1 MNDLNGKCNIRADVK
16 LRNGYP
22 NWWCHTHFASA
33 RGEGGKK
40 LDECEKANAAP
51 ISEDEKIYIDI
62 ADYPGGVGIWGSLE
76 AIYDSKRD
84 IPEKGVHVHLRKSID
99 VQKVVDKT
107 YKEVYVKIPG
117 ELFEKENWVKVDE
130 YTACAYTASIL
141 FNKEIKVIRCK
152 HCGREHID
160 ADWFAVHY
168 HKKHFCTYCGRD
180 FIDSERGISNPVIS
194 LQKALHEQLKDRQII
209 NVERKINIKQEDY
222 PGGIQIWASNP
233 AIIWTASRPEEAG
246 IHVHLF
252 KESNGM
258 PYSDDTY
265 GDVIID
271 NIKLDSDM
279 VRCYMVQR
287 SFSFLSRYIVSLTC
301 PNCQKEH
308 FDVGDRAFQPHKT
321 HECEHC
327 ETLFDDKTRFK
338 GVVSNPIVA
347 RLQRLADIRTTLNYD
362 FPKTNN

>member
-1 MNDLNGKCNIRADVK
+1 MSVNKECDIRADVK

-33 RGEGGKK
+33 RGEGGRK
-40 LDECEKANAAP
+40 LDKCEKADQTA
-51 ISEDEKIYIDI
+51 ILEEEKIYIDI
-62 ADYPGGVGIWGSLE
+62 TDYPGGVGIWGSLE
-76 AIYDSKRD
+76 AIYDSKRE
-84 IPEKGVHVHLRKSID
+84 IPEKGVHVHLRRE
-99 VQKVVDKT
+99 VDKEKEVDRT
-107 YKEVYVKIPG
+107 FKEVYVKIPNQ
-117 ELFEKENWVKVDE
+117 LFEDNQWIKIDD
-130 YTACAYTASIL
+130 YTACAYTSSVL
-141 FNKEIKVIRCK
+141 FKKDIKVISCK

-180 FIDSERGISNPVIS
+180 FIDTERGISNPVIS
-194 LQKALHEQLKDRQII
+194 LQKALHEQLKDRKLI
-209 NVERKINIKQEDY
+209 NVDRVLDIKQTDY

-252 KESNGM
+252 KEKSGL

-265 GDVIID
+265 GTVTID
-271 NIKLDSDM
+271 GLTLDTDM
-279 VRCYMVQR
+279 VRVYMVQQ
-287 SFSFLSRYIVSLTC
+287 SFSFLKKLVVSLSC
-301 PNCQKEH
+301 PNCNKDH
-308 FDVGDRAFQPHKT
+308 FDTGDLAFQPHKD

-327 ETLFDDKTRFK
+327 GFSFKDRTRYK

-347 RLQRLADIRTTLNYD
+347 RLKRLEEIRSKLNYD
-362 FPKTNN
+362 

>member
-1 MNDLNGKCNIRADVK
+1 MSSVSTCEIRADVK

-40 LDECEKANAAP
+40 LDRCIKA
-51 ISEDEKIYIDI
+51 DEKPVSIEDQIHIDI
-62 ADYPGGVGIWGSLE
+62 LDYPGGVGVWGSLQ
-76 AIYDSKRD
+76 AVYDTKRE
-84 IPEKGVHVHLRKSID
+84 IPEKGVHVHLRRNIGEEKE
-99 VQKVVDKT
+99 VDRT
-107 YKEVYVKIPG
+107 FKEVYIKVTNT
-117 ELFEKENWVKVDE
+117 LFNNEQWVMIDE

-194 LQKALHEQLKDRQII
+194 LQQALYDKLKDRKLITVDRKLNI
-209 NVERKINIKQEDY
+209 NQVDY

-233 AIIWTASRPEEAG
+233 AIIWTATRPEEAG

-252 KESNGM
+252 KEKNGM
-258 PYSDDTY
+258 PDSDDTY
-265 GDVIID
+265 GEVIID
-271 NIKLDSDM
+271 GITLDADLIR
-279 VRCYMVQR
+279 VYMVQR
-287 SFSFLSRYIVSLTC
+287 SFSFLERLIVSLTC
-301 PNCQKEH
+301 PNCKKDH
-308 FDVGDRAFQPHKT
+308 FDTGDLAFQPHKDHT
-321 HECEHC
+321 CEHC
-327 ETLFDDKTRFK
+327 NTSFKDNTRFK
-338 GVVSNPIVA
+338 GVVSNPIVGCLN
-347 RLQRLADIRTTLNYD
+347 RLEQIRASLNYD
-362 FPKTNN
+362 